1 VFPRSAVELPR
12 SAVGPPRFGVRHSP
26 IEASVTS
33 SSSSSS
39 ARPVFIAPRLIS
51 ARSPPVVADPVARS
65 PPSRF
70 VGLDLLSADSFI
82 GRHRGHFAPSS
93 PTALRPAARLLLL
106 VGDVFPPA
114 AASLAPPSLYLE
126 GTNCHR
132 GLGEGMDAVTR
143 RRLLLGA
150 CSRLSLLLIRWI

>member
-1 VFPRSAVELPR
+1 VSVFPRSAVELPR

-114 AASLAPPSLYLE
+114 AASLAPPPLSTLREPTATGGWVRGWTLLLE
-126 GTNCHR
+126 GVFFWVH
-132 GLGEGMDAVTR
+132 AVVS
-143 RRLLLGA
+143 LF
-150 CSRLSLLLIRWI
+150 CS